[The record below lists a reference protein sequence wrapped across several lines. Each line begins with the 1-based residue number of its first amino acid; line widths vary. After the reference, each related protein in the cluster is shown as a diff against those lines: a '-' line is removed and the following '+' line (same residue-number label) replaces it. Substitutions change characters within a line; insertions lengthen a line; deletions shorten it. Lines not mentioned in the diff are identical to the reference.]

1 LCSVQTF
8 SNGTGQP
15 PFEVF
20 RGCSDKQIDCGIFEV
35 KKFWILV
42 RGILP

>member
-35 KKFWILV
+35 KKVLDFS
-42 RGILP
+42 